1 MVWSPRSSRGVKP
14 VAYQRISAFGR
25 HFLPSSFKFTS
36 IQLNH
41 NFASALHV
49 DDYNSGPSYIVGLGT
64 YEGGELW
71 TLEHGPLDCHHR
83 FCHYDGTEPHATL
96 PFTGEIHASLLHAPD
111 AP

>member
-1 MVWSPRSSRGVKP
+1 MRLRK
-14 VAYQRISAFGR
+14 AL
-25 HFLPSSFKFTS
+25 LPSSFKFTS

-96 PFTGEIHASLLHAPD
+96 PFTGENGTRSSSSRTRRILG
-111 AP
+111 